1 MEVIANMVAII
12 FPFINVSDQPT
23 INLKLA
29 QFCQLYSKKSGKT
42 KKTHTFL
49 QYNSS

>member
-12 FPFINVSDQPT
+12 FPFINVSDQP
-23 INLKLA
+23 IRNLKLA
-29 QFCQLYSKKSGKT
+29 QFCQLYFNKSGKI
-42 KKTHTFL
+42 KKIHTFL